1 MATNLFRGERAL
13 TLGWPEWPEASFH
26 FIWLRDN
33 CQCASCLHPSTR
45 ERTHFTADVPAE
57 VAPATAELIG
67 DGDLRVVWAPNALDP
82 EGHESL
88 YPDGFLRSFRY
99 PDEGAVQ
106 QPAPA
111 RRLWASELN
120 GRVPRFDF
128 AEVVR
133 DDAALL
139 GWCEA
144 IRDVGLA
151 VVHGLPNH
159 NGEVERFV
167 ERVAFVRETVYDRLH
182 EVFVDP
188 KAYNVAST
196 ALELKPHTDMPNYAW
211 PPSIQL
217 LHFMRNEATGGET
230 TAVDG
235 FQVAERLR
243 AERPESFE
251 LLTRV
256 QATWRMFSEK
266 GDVVGRAPMITL
278 DPDGRI
284 TLVRFSN
291 QLMQPL
297 QIAPEL
303 VEPFYEA
310 YRIFARMIEDPANQ
324 VVMRA
329 NSGDLVTT
337 HNHRVLHGRKAFDP
351 ASGARKLQLSYMD
364 FDDLLSRIRLL
375 GARRAAQAA

>member
-1 MATNLFRGERAL
+1 MATQVRLGERAV
-13 TLGWPEWPEASFH
+13 TLGWSDWPEATFH

-33 CQCASCLHPSTR
+33 CQCPACLHPSTR
-45 ERTHFTADVPAE
+45 ERTHFTADVPAGVSAVE
-57 VAPATAELIG
+57 AELTG
-67 DGDLRVVWAPNALDP
+67 EGGLRVRWAPSAMDP
-82 EGHESL
+82 EGHESVF
-88 YPDGFLRSFRY
+88 PDGFLRAFRY
-99 PDEGAVQ
+99 PDETGPVQ
-106 QPAPA
+106 APPR
-111 RRLWASELN
+111 RRLWAAELN
-120 GRVPRFDF
+120 DRVPSFEF

-133 DDAALL
+133 DDGALL

-144 IRDVGLA
+144 IRDIGLA

-217 LHFMRNEATGGET
+217 LHFMRNEAAGGET

-235 FQVAERLR
+235 FRVAETLR
-243 AERPESFE
+243 AERPDCFD

-256 QATWRMFSEK
+256 QASWRMFSEK
-266 GDVVGRAPMITL
+266 GDIVGRAPMITL

-324 VVMRA
+324 VVMRMG
-329 NSGDLVTT
+329 SGDLVTT

-351 ASGARKLQLSYMD
+351 STGARKLQLSYMD

-375 GARRAAQAA
+375 SARTSVAA

>member
-1 MATNLFRGERAL
+1 MATQVRLSERCL
-13 TLGWPEWPEASFH
+13 VLGWSDWPEATFH
-26 FIWLRDN
+26 YIWLRDN
-33 CQCASCLHPSTR
+33 CRCPKCLHQATR
-45 ERTHFTADVPAE
+45 ERTHFTADVPADV
-57 VAPATAELIG
+57 VAAAAELTDEG
-67 DGDLRVVWAPNALDP
+67 DVRVLWAPSSLDP
-82 EGHESL
+82 EGHESVF
-88 YPDGFLRSFRY
+88 PDAFLSAFRY
-99 PDEGAVQ
+99 ADATGPLQ
-106 QPAPA
+106 APPQ
-111 RRLWASELN
+111 RRLWAAELN
-120 GRVPRFDF
+120 GRVPTFDF
-128 AEVVR
+128 AQVVR
-133 DDAALL
+133 DEGVLL
-139 GWCEA
+139 AWCEA

-151 VVHGLPNH
+151 VVQGLPNH
-159 NGEVERFV
+159 SGEVERFV

-211 PPSIQL
+211 PPSMQL

-243 AERPESFE
+243 AERPDAFD

-256 QATWRMFSEK
+256 QASWRMFSEK
-266 GDVVGRAPMITL
+266 GDIVGRAPMITL
-278 DPDGRI
+278 DPDGCI

-324 VVMRA
+324 VVMKMA
-329 NSGDLVTT
+329 SGDLVTT

-351 ASGARKLQLSYMD
+351 SSGARKLQLSYME

-375 GARRAAQAA
+375 SARRVAAA

>member
-1 MATNLFRGERAL
+1 MATQVRKGERAL
-13 TLGWPEWPEASFH
+13 TVGWPDWPQATFH

-33 CQCASCLHPSTR
+33 CQCPACLHPSTR
-45 ERTHFTADVPAE
+45 ERTHFTADVPAGVTAAE
-57 VAPATAELIG
+57 AALTAE
-67 DGDLRVVWAPNALDP
+67 GDLRVRWAPSTLDP
-82 EGHESL
+82 EGHESVF
-88 YPDGFLRSFRY
+88 PDGFLRAFLY
-99 PDEGAVQ
+99 PAESGPLQ
-106 QPAPA
+106 APPQ
-111 RRLWASELN
+111 RRLWAGELN
-120 GRVPRFDF
+120 GRVPSFDF

-217 LHFMRNEATGGET
+217 LHFMRNEARGGET

-243 AERPESFE
+243 EERPDCFD
-251 LLTRV
+251 LLTHV
-256 QATWRMFSEK
+256 QACWRMFSEK
-266 GDVVGRAPMITL
+266 GDIVGRAPMITL
-278 DPDGRI
+278 DPEGRI

-310 YRIFARMIEDPANQ
+310 YRILARMIEDPANQ
-324 VVMRA
+324 VVMRMS
-329 NSGDLVTT
+329 SGDLVTT

-375 GARRAAQAA
+375 SARRAVAA

>member
-1 MATNLFRGERAL
+1 MATRLQRGERAL
-13 TLGWPEWPEASFH
+13 TLGWPEWPEATFH
-26 FIWLRDN
+26 HIWLRDN
-33 CQCASCLHPSTR
+33 CRCATCLHPSTR
-45 ERTHFTADVPAE
+45 ERTHFTADVPAD
-57 VAPATAELIG
+57 VAPAAAELTPE
-67 DGDLRVVWAPNALDP
+67 GDLKVVWAPSAMDP
-82 EGHESL
+82 EGHESV
-88 YPDGFLRSFRY
+88 YPDDFLRSFRY
-99 PDEGAVQ
+99 PNEAG
-106 QPAPA
+106 PAPA
-111 RRLWASELN
+111 PKRRLWTSELN
-120 GRVPRFDF
+120 GAVPTFDF

-133 DDAALL
+133 DEGTLL
-139 GWCEA
+139 AWCEA

-151 VVHGLPNH
+151 VVRGLPNH
-159 NGEVERFV
+159 DGEVERFV

-235 FQVAERLR
+235 FQVADRLR
-243 AERPESFE
+243 AERPDCFD
-251 LLTRV
+251 LLSRV
-256 QATWRMFSEK
+256 QASWRMFSQK
-266 GDVVGRAPMITL
+266 GDIVGRAPMITL
-278 DPDGRI
+278 DPDGEIR
-284 TLVRFSN
+284 LVRFSN

-310 YRIFARMIEDPANQ
+310 YRLFARMIEDPANQ
-324 VVMRA
+324 VVMRMA
-329 NSGDLVTT
+329 TGDLVTT

-351 ASGARKLQLSYMD
+351 SSGARKLQLSYMD

-375 GARRAAQAA
+375 SAGRGAVAA